1 MGRDYPPGK
10 GKIMD
15 GNVRGLV
22 YTVTDFPKEAQT
34 MTLREAVEWFK
45 TIGTNVKDP
54 NFAEIKYMNERWA
67 HLCTELAKR
76 EGVPPG
82 YMSYF
87 LNELAV
93 SEMQVAS
100 TAIAEAEVVT

>member
-1 MGRDYPPGK
+1 MGSTNPPRKAG
-10 GKIMD
+10 IMD
-15 GNVRGLV
+15 SNVRGLI

-45 TIGTNVKDP
+45 GIAANVKNP
-54 NFAEIKYMNERWA
+54 NFAETKYMNQRWA
-67 HLCTELAKR
+67 TLCTAIAER

-82 YMSYF
+82 YMSYV

-93 SEMQVAS
+93 SEMQVAEQ
-100 TAIAEAEVVT
+100 AVVDAEHVV

>member
-1 MGRDYPPGK
+1 MGSNNPTGK
-10 GKIMD
+10 AKIMD

-22 YTVTDFPKEAQT
+22 YTLTDFPKEAQT
-34 MTLREAVEWFK
+34 MTLRDAVEWFK
-45 TIGTNVKDP
+45 KIGTNITEP
-54 NFAEIKYMNERWA
+54 NFAEVKYMNERWA

-82 YMSYF
+82 WMSYF

-93 SEMQVAS
+93 NEMQVAS
-100 TAIAEAEVVT
+100 TAITEAEVVT